1 MKLQECR
8 CGCADVRMMG
18 QAGWYYVMC
27 ENCENMTSEYEDMES
42 AANEWN
48 SRAEVKGD
56 GATL

>member
-56 GATL
+56 G